1 MVYVRNVEKT
11 LDNKIMYD
19 IIIQPKYETWFHI
32 WAEFETGVRIN
43 TAKALKKLIRFLL
56 GGIL

>member
-19 IIIQPKYETWFHI
+19 IINQPKYETWFHI
-32 WAEFETGVRIN
+32 
-43 TAKALKKLIRFLL
+43 
-56 GGIL
+56 